1 MLLIMMMLHF
11 RNAIISYVNHMLKRI
26 HFAVSRARG
35 WTLETFTLRF
45 RKSCPFRC
53 RVPWRHYSSRSELE
67 DDDEGTEKHF
77 QAVVLAGGLTFGKHF
92 LQTSLHGQLV
102 GIPNGDM

>member
-1 MLLIMMMLHF
+1 MTRCIIRMTVLMIMMMLHF

-53 RVPWRHYSSRSELE
+53 LRLICSVSFMW
-67 DDDEGTEKHF
+67 GGG
-77 QAVVLAGGLTFGKHF
+77 VVKESPDGE
-92 LQTSLHGQLV
+92 
-102 GIPNGDM
+102 